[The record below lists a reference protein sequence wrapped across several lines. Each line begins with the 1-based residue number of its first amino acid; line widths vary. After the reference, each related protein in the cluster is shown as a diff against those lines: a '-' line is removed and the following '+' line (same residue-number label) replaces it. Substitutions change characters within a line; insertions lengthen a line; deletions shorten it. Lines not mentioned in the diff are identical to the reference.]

1 MLRHFIFAALLV
13 ASLIA
18 HSQYGVGDWRVHP
31 YYVDSEIKNI
41 IDTKDEVYYLVGSDL
56 FCLDKA
62 TEENESYNKR
72 NYLNDVNVK
81 GIYYNYDHEY
91 LVVTYANSNMDVIDR
106 DGRVTNVSDIKDA
119 ALSSSKGINDVTFAS
134 GLMYVATEFGYVI
147 YDAEELVVKQSHVYG
162 QDISSVTP
170 LGSLL
175 VLEQGGNLRA
185 APLLGHHE
193 SLSSFDLLDPSL
205 PLSAHARLLSAG
217 NNTLLV
223 NGDAGLFALS
233 VSYDEDGIASVVG
246 TVPVCSNRAATVQ
259 PCPGGFIASYMTA
272 DSCYY
277 MVDATG
283 TQVRRMSALPEL
295 YSRYPKGDSTLW
307 ALGPKGVH
315 VAGNTQN
322 YYKPDGIGIKVGAFY
337 MAYSEQQGR
346 LYVSSS
352 SDNLLGEWGSQ
363 LGAVTQIYAYDGF
376 HWTDVT
382 PDSLPGEGVSANW
395 QMVVDP
401 RDNNTYVYP
410 SRKYG
415 VVKVT
420 NDKIVNVYDESNSLF
435 GGSGYYKGACA
446 FDADGNLWV
455 VYSSASASTDGAR
468 NVAVLPRAKYE
479 QAQVKPSDWIAVNVP
494 GTKQEFFKGSNL
506 VIARGVNV
514 YNSGGYQKPLSFW
527 TQPDGLSSTPRRV
540 NHSTL
545 IDQDGKTISWNNVYS
560 MVADHNGVVWVGLN
574 NGIISL
580 DPTRAFNEDFTINH
594 IKVPRNDGT
603 GLADYLLE
611 GSQINCIAV
620 DGANR
625 KWIGTNNSGLFLV
638 SADGSQVLQ
647 QFTTDNSY
655 LSSNTIYSVCCNPT
669 TNSVYVV
676 TPNDFLEYFS
686 DTTPGSANYSNVYV
700 YPNPVHPEFTGLVTI
715 VGLMD
720 NSLVKIADSGGHVI
734 KQLRSTGGMAT
745 WDCVGD
751 NGERVSTGVY
761 FVLASEKEGGTS
773 HGTVAKFVVIK

>member
-1 MLRHFIFAALLV
+1 MLRHLIFAALLV
-13 ASLIA
+13 ASLVA
-18 HSQYGVGDWRVHP
+18 HSQNGVGDWRVHP
-31 YYVDSEIKNI
+31 YYVGSEVKNI
-41 IDTKDEVYYLVGSDL
+41 IDTKDQVYYLVGSDL
-56 FCLDKA
+56 FCLDKS

-72 NYLNDVNVK
+72 NYLHDVNVT
-81 GIYYNYDHEY
+81 GIYYNYDREY

-119 ALSSSKGINDVTFAS
+119 SLSSSKGINDVTFTS
-134 GLMYVATEFGYVI
+134 DLMYVATQFGYVI
-147 YDAEELVVKQSHVYG
+147 YDAENLVVKQSCIYDK
-162 QDISSVTP
+162 DISSVTP
-170 LGSLL
+170 LGSWL
-175 VLEQGGNLRA
+175 VLEQGGQLRV
-185 APLLGHHE
+185 APLTGNNE
-193 SLSSFDLLDPSL
+193 SFSSFTLLDATL
-205 PLSAHARLLSAG
+205 PQSDHARLLSAG
-217 NNTLLV
+217 SQTLLV
-223 NGDAGLFALS
+223 NGDSGLFSLS
-233 VSYDEDGIASVVG
+233 VQDDGSGAASVAG
-246 TVPVCSNRAATVQ
+246 AVPVSVSRAATVQ
-259 PCPGGFIASYMTA
+259 PCPEGFIASYLTT

-277 MVDATG
+277 TIDATG
-283 TQVRRMSALPEL
+283 TQVSRVSALPEL
-295 YSRYPKGDSTLW
+295 YSRYPKGDSILW

-315 VAGNTQN
+315 VAGNIQN

-337 MAYSEQQGR
+337 MAYSEGQGR
-346 LYVSSS
+346 LYVSSA
-352 SDNLLGEWGSQ
+352 SDNLLGEWGSNF
-363 LGAVTQIYAYDGF
+363 GTVTQIYAYDGF

-382 PDSLPGEGVSANW
+382 PDSLPGEGKSANW

-401 RDNNTYVYP
+401 LDNNTYVYP

-420 NDKIVNVYDESNSLF
+420 NDKIVNVYDVSNSLF
-435 GGSGYYKGACA
+435 GGESWYKGACA
-446 FDADGNLWV
+446 FDAEGNLWV
-455 VYSSASASTDGAR
+455 VYSATSASTEEAR

-479 QAQVKPSDWIAVNVP
+479 QARVKPSDWVAVNVP
-494 GTKQEFFKGSNL
+494 GTKQQYFKGSNL
-506 VIARGVNV
+506 VIANGVNV
-514 YNSGGYQKPLSFW
+514 YCSGGYQKPLSFW
-527 TQPDGLSSTPRRV
+527 MQSDGLSSTPRRI
-540 NHSTL
+540 NHNTL

-560 MVADHNGVVWVGLN
+560 LVADRNGIVWVGLN
-574 NGIISL
+574 NGIISM
-580 DPTRAFNEDFTINH
+580 DPTQAFSDNFTINH

-669 TNSVYVV
+669 NNSVYVV

-686 DTTPGSANYSNVYV
+686 DTTPGAVDYSNVYV
-700 YPNPVHPEFTGLVTI
+700 YPNPVRPDFTGMVTI

-745 WDCVGD
+745 WDCLGD

-773 HGTVAKFVVIK
+773 HGTVAKFVIIK